1 MIIRTY
7 SCLNRH
13 CRHEFDSDHDF
24 PPCPRCRGLRVL
36 WVPKPVAIRSSVTSA
51 IDKTAREL
59 AADFGMSNFRSPV
72 AGQAAMP
79 PPPAATNKRNTFE
92 PQKGWRIDLP
102 DEALSGAG
110 HAVCAP
116 ANVTAKIKV
125 DPNAGALP
133 PSTLA
138 PPALRSPDALRQN
151 TRIEGTHR
159 GRIER

>member
-1 MIIRTY
+1 
-7 SCLNRH
+7 
-13 CRHEFDSDHDF
+13 
-24 PPCPRCRGLRVL
+24 
-36 WVPKPVAIRSSVTSA
+36 VPKPVAIRSNLTTA

-59 AADFGMSNFRSPV
+59 AADFGLTNFRSPQV
-72 AGQAAMP
+72 GQAAMP
-79 PPPAATNKRNTFE
+79 PPSAPSAKRNTFE

-133 PSTLA
+133 PSSFG
-138 PPALRSPDALRQN
+138 PADLRSPDALRQN
-151 TRIEGTHR
+151 TRIEGSHR